1 MTPST
6 NGGNDG
12 ALEISPSIAPAG
24 LPTSIKYTARL
35 KDGRLMRGSC
45 FGRNDDVTHNS
56 ISILDV
62 VVGYP
67 LPSRNL

>member
-6 NGGNDG
+6 NGGNNG
-12 ALEISPSIAPAG
+12 VLEISPSIAPAG

-35 KDGRLMRGSC
+35 KGGKLMRGSC
-45 FGRNDDVTHNS
+45 FARSDGVTH
-56 ISILDV
+56 ISNIILEV

-67 LPSRNL
+67 LPSRNV